1 MEEVQNITPT
11 VKRLRDSCL
20 SYIARS
26 AAVSEHRH
34 YCYKIAVS
42 LDNSVNCWIRQSPH
56 IAIKG
61 FIVNQRQV
69 HKCASPEGPVLSTL
83 IEPES
88 TWGKKIKVLLGD
100 RDFVEF
106 EEILDPA
113 TISDIVPSDYAE
125 LSNESLGHHIEH
137 LVCQLTGTHPDDV
150 SAVDERIEELV
161 RFISKNLTQKITRD
175 DLSDITFLS
184 YERTRHLFV
193 EEMGIPLSRYILWQK
208 LRRALDEIIN
218 ERRTFS
224 EVSIRYGFVDQSH
237 FNRMFK
243 RVFGFSPST
252 FLLECR
258 VII

>member
-1 MEEVQNITPT
+1 MEEVQNTTPT

-69 HKCASPEGPVLSTL
+69 HKCASPEGPVLNTL

-88 TWGKKIKVLLGD
+88 TWGKKIKLLLGD

-113 TISDIVPSDYAE
+113 TIGDIVPSDYAE
-125 LSNESLGHHIEH
+125 LSNESLGDHIEY

-161 RFISKNLTQKITRD
+161 RFISKNLTKKNHTRRPERHYFS
-175 DLSDITFLS
+175 LLRTHEASFCRGNGYPAVSLYPMAKTAAGLGRGHQRKKDILGRFHSL
-184 YERTRHLFV
+184 RVRRPVPFQPDVQTRV
-193 EEMGIPLSRYILWQK
+193 
-208 LRRALDEIIN
+208 
-218 ERRTFS
+218 
-224 EVSIRYGFVDQSH
+224 
-237 FNRMFK
+237 
-243 RVFGFSPST
+243 RV
-252 FLLECR
+252 
-258 VII
+258 